1 MTQLR
6 EEQGLETSY
15 LRIRAFPFA
24 RAVQEFIHEHDR
36 VYVVDQNRDGQLLSL
51 LKLDLSP
58 DDVARLR
65 SIRHYGGLPIDARS
79 VTDDLLKQ
87 EAAQ

>member
-24 RAVQEFIHEHDR
+24 RTVQEFIHEHDR